1 MSVKRREW
9 TAAEEKR
16 ILALSSMMLP
26 LTEIAMK
33 MGRSTGS
40 CSAKINQ
47 LRSGLIDVTIRL
59 PPELYDEIVGSPS
72 AYVSDLIRRDLESR
86 RHK

>member
-1 MSVKRREW
+1 MSKRREW

-16 ILALSSMMLP
+16 LMALSAMMLP
-26 LTEIAMK
+26 LSEIAMK
-33 MGRSTGS
+33 MGRSSGS

-47 LRSGLIDVTIRL
+47 LKSGLIDVTIRL
-59 PPELYDEIVGSPS
+59 TPELYDAISGSPS

-86 RHK
+86 RHG